1 MSFKDLGTSVSS
13 TLYRQLGRINGR
25 VQNYRSL
32 SVDILENE
40 RNYRVVFDAP
50 GAEPDDIQV
59 RYLDGNVRIQIDRFR
74 EFHEGYDLQ
83 FPGRGLSLSGEAEL
97 PADAVVNP
105 DAGTARLSETGT
117 LSVEIPKASAL
128 EDTTE
133 ADADGRRDVSED
145 AESGPDTEAV
155 TVDE

>member
-1 MSFKDLGTSVSS
+1 VSFKDLGTSVSS